1 MPRGRIPGPLGSTLA
16 SGVVVTTAASLGAA
30 APERTREQF
39 KQAVL
44 AGQIRRKERQGKT
57 HFAPVPDGELEVVEA
72 GLRMRKAGAQSCRDL
87 LRAARAEL
95 VAAQKSADASAKRTT
110 DIGIASAY
118 RDYAQDSQAWSNT
131 FDKHYEKQDNRTR
144 MEAMAGG
151 RHGDAALDWFIA
163 LMSPIKAPPGF
174 SNHSNGLAVDFSTT
188 DGGVRLG
195 PNTNQR
201 AAWRASWLHSWLVA
215 NAATYR
221 FHPLASEEW
230 HWDWA

>member
-1 MPRGRIPGPLGSTLA
+1 MPRGRIPGALGSTLT
-16 SGVVVTTAASLGAA
+16 SGVTLSTAASLGAA
-30 APERTREQF
+30 VTARTREQF

-44 AGQIRRKERQGKT
+44 DGQIRRKERQGKT
-57 HFAPVPDGELEVVEA
+57 HIAPVPDSELEVVES
-72 GLRMRKAGAQSCRDL
+72 GFKMRKEAARSCRAL
-87 LRAARAEL
+87 LLAARAAL
-95 VAAQKSADASAKRTT
+95 DAAKQADDAAAKKVTA
-110 DIGIASAY
+110 IGIASAY

-131 FDKHYEKQDNRTR
+131 FDKHYEKAENRTK
-144 MEAMAGG
+144 MEAMPGG
-151 RHGDAALDWFIA
+151 RHGDAALQWFIT

-201 AAWRASWLHSWLVA
+201 AAWRASWLHPWLVA
-215 NAATYR
+215 NAGTHR

>member
-1 MPRGRIPGPLGSTLA
+1 MPTGRVPGALGLTET
-16 SGVVVTTAASLGAA
+16 SGTRVTTPRSLGAA
-30 APERTREQF
+30 TTGRTREQF

-44 AGQIRRKERQGKT
+44 DGQIRRKERQGKK
-57 HFAPVPDGELEVVEA
+57 HFEPVPGSELEVVES
-72 GLRMRKAGAQSCRDL
+72 GFRMRREAAQSCRAL
-87 LRAARAEL
+87 LQAARAAL
-95 VAAQKSADASAKRTT
+95 AQAQSANDAAAKRTT
-110 DIGIASAY
+110 AIGVASAY
-118 RDYAQDSQAWSNT
+118 RDHAQDSRAWSDA
-131 FDKHYEKQDNRTR
+131 FEKHYEKSDNRTK
-144 MEAMAGG
+144 MNALPGG

-188 DGGVRLG
+188 DAGVKLG

-201 AAWRASWLHSWLVA
+201 TAWRQTWLHPWLVA
-215 NAATYR
+215 NALTHR

>member
-1 MPRGRIPGPLGSTLA
+1 MPGGRIPGPLGSTMTA
-16 SGVVVTTAASLGAA
+16 GVVVTTPASLASD
-30 APERTREQF
+30 APGRTREQF

-44 AGQIRRKERQGKT
+44 EGQIRRKERQGKR
-57 HFAPVPDGELEVVEA
+57 HFEPVPDSELEVVEA
-72 GLRMRKAGAQSCRDL
+72 GLRMRKEAARSCREL
-87 LRAARAEL
+87 LGAARAAL
-95 VAAQKSADASAKRTT
+95 VEAQRAADASAQRATS
-110 DIGIASAY
+110 IGVASAY
-118 RDYAQDSQAWSNT
+118 RDDALDTQAWSNT
-131 FDKHYEKQDNRTR
+131 FDKHYEKQENRTR
-144 MEAMAGG
+144 MQEMAGG

-174 SNHSNGLAVDFSTT
+174 SNHSNGLAVDFNTT

-215 NAATYR
+215 DASTYR
-221 FHPLASEEW
+221 FLPLASEEW

>member
-1 MPRGRIPGPLGSTLA
+1 MPRGRIPGSLGSTVT
-16 SGVVVTTAASLGAA
+16 SGVVVATAGSLGGA

-44 AGQIRRKERQGKT
+44 AGQIRRKERQGKK

-72 GLRMRKAGAQSCRDL
+72 GFKMRKAGAQSCREL
-87 LRAARAEL
+87 LRAARAALAE
-95 VAAQKSADASAKRTT
+95 AQKTADALAKRTT
-110 DIGIASAY
+110 AIGIASAY
-118 RDYAQDSQAWSNT
+118 RDYVQDSRAWSNT
-131 FDKHYEKQDNRTR
+131 FEKHYEKPENRTR
-144 MEAMAGG
+144 MEAMSGG
-151 RHGDAALDWFIA
+151 RHGDAALEWFIA

-188 DGGVRLG
+188 DGGVHLG

-201 AAWRASWLHSWLVA
+201 AAWRASWLHPWLVA

-221 FHPLASEEW
+221 FHALASEEW

>member
-1 MPRGRIPGPLGSTLA
+1 MPRGRIPGSLGSTVI
-16 SGVVVTTAASLGAA
+16 SGVVMATAASLGTA

-57 HFAPVPDGELEVVEA
+57 HFAPVPDSELEVVEA
-72 GLRMRKAGAQSCRDL
+72 GFRMRKAGAQSCRDL

-95 VAAQKSADASAKRTT
+95 GEAQRAADDAAKRTT
-110 DIGIASAY
+110 AMGIASAY
-118 RDYAQDSQAWSNT
+118 RDYTQDSRAWSNT
-131 FDKHYEKQDNRTR
+131 FDKHYEKQENRTR

-151 RHGDAALDWFIA
+151 RHGDAAREWLIA

-188 DGGVRLG
+188 DGGVHLG

-201 AAWRASWLHSWLVA
+201 AAWRASWLHRWLVA
-215 NAATYR
+215 NASTYR
-221 FHPLASEEW
+221 FHALASEEW
-230 HWDWA
+230 HWD